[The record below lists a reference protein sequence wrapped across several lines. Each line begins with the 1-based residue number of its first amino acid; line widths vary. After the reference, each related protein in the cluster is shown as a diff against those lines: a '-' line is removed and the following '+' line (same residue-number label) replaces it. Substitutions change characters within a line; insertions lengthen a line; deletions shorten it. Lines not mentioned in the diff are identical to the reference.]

1 MTIIETTFNFLRIL
15 LKMKPI
21 CELCGEQFNIK
32 RKELGYDICL
42 ECGEELANSNK
53 RLIYETVNTR
63 QERVVMRINK

>member
-1 MTIIETTFNFLRIL
+1 
-15 LKMKPI
+15 MKPI
-21 CELCGEQFNIK
+21 CELCGEQFDIK

-42 ECGEELANSNK
+42 KCGEDLANSNK